1 MTSDGLQN
9 RQLEN
14 LMHAAQAGDNAA
26 YAELFRKI
34 TPLIKGFIYNRL
46 GNKTDNDD
54 LVQDILFAI
63 HRSSHTYNT
72 DRQFKA
78 WMFAIANYKLKDYLR
93 SLYRKA
99 EFTEIDFAEMEHI
112 LSNDVTNT
120 PSSSELLNEALEI
133 LPDKQQKIV
142 RLMKIDGHSVEQ
154 VAVAMDMSPSA
165 VKVSAHRAY
174 KLLIAHG
181 ENAGKKIEKGT

>member
-1 MTSDGLQN
+1 MIDSSSQN
-9 RQLEN
+9 RTLEE
-14 LMHAAQAGDNAA
+14 LMHAAQAGDNTA

-34 TPLIKGFIYNRL
+34 TPLIKGFLYNRL
-46 GNKTDNDD
+46 GNRADNDD

-93 SLYRKA
+93 AHYRKA
-99 EFTEIDFAEMEHI
+99 EFTEIDFAEIEHI
-112 LSNDVTNT
+112 LSSDVTDT
-120 PSSSELLNEALEI
+120 PSSSELLSEVLEI

-142 RLMKIDGHSVEQ
+142 RMMKIDGHSVEQ
-154 VAVAMDMSPSA
+154 VALAMDMSPSA

-174 KLLIAHG
+174 KLLIAK
-181 ENAGKKIEKGT
+181 GKKIEKKGIL

>member
-1 MTSDGLQN
+1 MAENSLQN
-9 RQLEN
+9 RTLED
-14 LMHAAQAGDNAA
+14 LMHAAQAGDSVA

-46 GNKTDNDD
+46 GDKVDNED
-54 LVQDILFAI
+54 LLQDILFAV

-78 WMFAIANYKLKDYLR
+78 WMFAIADYKLKDYLR

-99 EFTEIDFAEMEHI
+99 TLTKVDFADVEHI
-112 LSNDVTNT
+112 LTNDVTDT
-120 PSSSELLNEALEI
+120 RSSSELLDEVLEV

-142 RLMKIDGHSVEQ
+142 RMMKIEGNSVEK
-154 VAVAMDMSPSA
+154 VALAMNMSQSA

-174 KLLIAHG
+174 KLLIAR
-181 ENAGKKIEKGT
+181 GKKGGSF